1 MRFCADLFCY
11 LFSWQ
16 LTTETTAAAAAATA
30 IGVSVAHFLL
40 LVGVMCSRDRWNITK
55 FNYIN
60 QTVAFRQS
68 ICWIQNSRATSTT
81 QS

>member
-1 MRFCADLFCY
+1 MRFCADLFRY

-16 LTTETTAAAAAATA
+16 LTTETTAAAAAT
-30 IGVSVAHFLL
+30 IDVSVAHFLL
-40 LVGVMCSRDRWNITK
+40 LVGVMCLRDRWNITK

-60 QTVAFRQS
+60 QTVPFRQS
-68 ICWIQNSRATSTT
+68 ICWIQNCRATSTT